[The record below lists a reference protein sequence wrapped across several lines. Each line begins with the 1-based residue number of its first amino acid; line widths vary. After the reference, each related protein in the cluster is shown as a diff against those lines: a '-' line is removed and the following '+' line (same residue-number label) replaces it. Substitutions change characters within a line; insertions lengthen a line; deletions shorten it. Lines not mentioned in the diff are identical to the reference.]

1 MIDVNDGVMYA
12 DRGSHILIE
21 MRNHLTVIVSADNQI
36 DCNERPF
43 YHGLLLNRQQVQQII
58 DNSHLFDAGLV
69 NAAYL
74 LANVC
79 DTVQIKYDD

>member
-1 MIDVNDGVMYA
+1 MNDEMNGVCYIDRDG
-12 DRGSHILIE
+12 I
-21 MRNHLTVIVSADNQI
+21 IVSVIRDELTYITVADNDI
-36 DCNERPF
+36 RSTERPF